1 MFERNGKTGYRR
13 YIPHL
18 LAQARRMLAAMRD
31 DFPKLR
37 AALMP

>member
-1 MFERNGKTGYRR
+1 V
-13 YIPHL
+13 
-18 LAQARRMLAAMRD
+18 LAQARRMLDGMRD